1 MEQLSV
7 ESCLLFQVEPG
18 IQSGRQPVDLF
29 RIVMEHCPDGV
40 LVLDRRGTLVFA
52 NPAALTLFGRSIEQI
67 VAYIFQSAGNANRSS
82 GLQIFLPGRE
92 ARVAEAQ
99 VRKIAIG
106 DDVFYIV
113 AVRDITEISRQLERL
128 RTLSML
134 DELTGLY
141 NRRGFF
147 TFGEQRLEM
156 ADRLG
161 KRLLLLFVDLDGLK
175 SINDRFGH
183 EEGDR
188 TLVNVATIFK
198 RTFRKSDIIARIGG
212 DEFAILSMVSTL
224 TSTDT
229 LLARFAT
236 QVEAH
241 NQSSD
246 SLCTLSLSVG
256 GAYYEP
262 GSRSSLESLLSEAD
276 RLMYANKREGR

>member
-1 MEQLSV
+1 
-7 ESCLLFQVEPG
+7 
-18 IQSGRQPVDLF
+18 
-29 RIVMEHCPDGV
+29 
-40 LVLDRRGTLVFA
+40 
-52 NPAALTLFGRSIEQI
+52 
-67 VAYIFQSAGNANRSS
+67 GNANRSS

-113 AVRDITEISRQLERL
+113 AVRDITEISRRLERL

-141 NRRGFF
+141 NRRGVF

-156 ADRLG
+156 AARLG
-161 KRLLLLFVDLDGLK
+161 VRLLLLFVDLDGLK
-175 SINDRFGH
+175 SINDRLAH
-183 EEGDR
+183 AEGAR

-236 QVEAH
+236 QVE
-241 NQSSD
+241 
-246 SLCTLSLSVG
+246 
-256 GAYYEP
+256 
-262 GSRSSLESLLSEAD
+262 
-276 RLMYANKREGR
+276 